1 MRRFFCAAL
10 MGAFGMGVSG
20 QALAEDTEAAADPAR
35 YLIME
40 PNAQVI
46 FITTGGAE
54 LRADWTAAATENLWS
69 HMDDQVGTAGYDTV
83 LFDTEAEQDDAL
95 EQLLLLYE
103 LVAISADSVMPHK
116 GGFRANQEITL
127 GQTASLLAEAYDV
140 DRAIFVDHYSQI
152 ESGGVF
158 LTQVMI
164 GTATGYTP
172 PSQNIRATTGTV
184 IDLESGDILER
195 NSVVMGDPRDL
206 NESAGII
213 SRILRDLPLE

>member
-1 MRRFFCAAL
+1 MRRLICAAL
-10 MGAFGMGVSG
+10 AGAMAMGVSG
-20 QALAEDTEAAADPAR
+20 QVLGQDAEAPADPAR

-54 LRADWTAAATENLWS
+54 LRADWTEAATDNLWS
-69 HMDDQVGTAGYDTV
+69 HMHDQVGTAGYEV
-83 LFDTEAEQDDAL
+83 VRFDTEAPQDDSL
-95 EQLLLLYE
+95 QQLLLLYE
-103 LVAISADSVMPHK
+103 LVAASADTMMPHK
-116 GGFRANQEITL
+116 GGFRANHDITI
-127 GQTASLLAEAYDV
+127 GSTASLLAEAYGA

-172 PSQNIRATTGTV
+172 PSQNIRATIGTV

-195 NSVVMGDPRDL
+195 NLVTLGDPRDI

-213 SRILRDLPLE
+213 SRILRDLPLD